1 MIVTSLRFER
11 PLPAST
17 IALSVIY
24 VIILLFYM
32 MYLFINPLFY
42 YPNKKSQFVNIWKKI
57 GLPVLIIVPYQINY
71 ILLVF
76 MLAFAII

>member
-1 MIVTSLRFER
+1 
-11 PLPAST
+11 
-17 IALSVIY
+17 
-24 VIILLFYM
+24 M